1 MTAVGIDPMKARV
14 RTLRFVLVNN
24 STMRDKQYEQSG
36 GDFTSKPIARLVE
49 FDFSNALK
57 ISHSF
62 SFVCSMPPQPNTT
75 ISMIL
80 LSFLRRR
87 GRFAKCEFPKRV

>member
-14 RTLRFVLVNN
+14 KTLRFGLISN
-24 STMRDKQYEQSG
+24 STMRNKQYEQSG
-36 GDFTSKPIARLVE
+36 GDFTSNPIAILEV

-62 SFVCSMPPQPNTT
+62 SFVCSIPPQPNTT
-75 ISMIL
+75 ISMFYESLI
-80 LSFLRRR
+80 R
-87 GRFAKCEFPKRV
+87 RFAKC